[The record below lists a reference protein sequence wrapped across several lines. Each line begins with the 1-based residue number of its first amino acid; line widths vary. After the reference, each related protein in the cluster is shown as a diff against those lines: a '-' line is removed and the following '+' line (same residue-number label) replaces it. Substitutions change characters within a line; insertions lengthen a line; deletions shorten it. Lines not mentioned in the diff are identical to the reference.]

1 MRTLTSSL
9 AFAGAALAAALALPP
24 AARAGD
30 APVRAEPEWLGP
42 RPPPR
47 PARVISLAPSLTDT
61 VLALGEGARLVGVT
75 RYDVAPQVKDLPRV
89 GGFLD
94 PSPEAVLGLR
104 PDLVLWLT
112 DAGAWPAVRRIA
124 ELGVPVLA
132 VPVVGVP
139 DVLRSARLLGQAL
152 GNPAAGERLAG
163 ELEAA
168 IAAAGREVASRP
180 RRRVL
185 LVIGREPLVVAGPGS
200 YPDALLRICGG
211 ENVATGDRPWPV
223 YPLERAVGSNPDL
236 VIDAAVNE
244 PPDGISRLSAIPAVR
259 AGRVVR
265 LGSDDALR
273 PGPRLVRALADLWR
287 ALHPGVEGP

>member
-1 MRTLTSSL
+1 MLSL
-9 AFAGAALAAALALPP
+9 ARVALCLAALSGTALAAGSGGT
-24 AARAGD
+24 AG
-30 APVRAEPEWLGP
+30 PTWLGP
-42 RPPPR
+42 RPPERPR
-47 PARVISLAPSLTDT
+47 RVVSLAPSLTDT
-61 VLALGEGARLVGVT
+61 VVALGEASRLVGVT
-75 RYDVAPQVKDLPRV
+75 RYDDAPEVKGLPRV

-94 PSPEAVLGLR
+94 PSPEAVLALR

-112 DAGAWPAVRRIA
+112 DGGAYAAVRRMA
-124 ELGVPVLA
+124 ELGAPVLA
-132 VPVVGVP
+132 IQVVTVA
-139 DVLRSARLLGQAL
+139 DVLASARLVGSAL
-152 GNPAAGERLAG
+152 GAAQAGERLASSLA
-163 ELEAA
+163 ETVARIERR
-168 IAAAGREVASRP
+168 AAGLPRP
-180 RRRVL
+180 RVL
-185 LVIGREPLVVAGPGS
+185 LVIGRDPLVVAGPGS
-200 YPDALLRICGG
+200 YPDALLRISGG

-244 PPDGISRLSAIPAVR
+244 LPEGISRLSAIPAVR